1 MGFALGETD
10 SVYGGTLPVLPGDSS
25 LAELLGRWRG
35 FLEQVISLRETLSGS
50 YSLSRWITICH
61 QILDRFFAPDEAEMD
76 NVVRLRQ
83 RLARLASDGAIAQFV
98 GPLSLLV
105 LRDAVERRIGDAVGG
120 RSIRAC
126 DGWRPAFAGKAA
138 AAAAAAAPER
148 PFQAA

>member
-10 SVYGGTLPVLPGDSS
+10 SVYGGYLPVLPGDSS

-98 GPLSLLV
+98 GPLSLPV
-105 LRDAVERRIGDAVGG
+105 LRDAVERRIGDACLLYTSPSP
-120 RSIRAC
+120 RDKRQSRMPSSA
-126 DGWRPAFAGKAA
+126 
-138 AAAAAAAPER
+138 
-148 PFQAA
+148 